1 MESRYANQWTS
12 FCSSGRLSAL
22 IFSIIL
28 SFLLCCNSPA
38 SRGGTPADSNQ
49 LSSGGQMT
57 QNEAERSALAEFA
70 KHSPHTVVESYVF
83 EKLIHMPNKR
93 PDMGLSG
100 YFLCGHIEFVF
111 ARKTYGPLRIM
122 VNWSNEKIL
131 VLILYDDPE
140 RGRHVASSTCT
151 LVEQVDSNR

>member
-1 MESRYANQWTS
+1 MLSIDENEYIS
-12 FCSSGRLSAL
+12 FCRCGMSSAL

-28 SFLLCCNSPA
+28 SLLVCCNFTA
-38 SRGGTPADSNQ
+38 SRGRTPANSNQ
-49 LSSGGQMT
+49 PLEGGQVT